1 MTPDIRFNPVSLC
14 AEGPRLPAIKQWL
27 TDVIWTRS
35 RYEASD
41 SETYLRQGEQAVS
54 LLEEAIASGALAV
67 WDELEATTREAPT
80 LKSWLSLDA
89 PLPLESPR
97 AAVVFDGLSLREL
110 PLLLKMAESTGFRVK
125 SVGVTATSLPT
136 ETTDFIEQRVI
147 GTRIG
152 PSRLKGRRELAERN
166 VEAFYLEQPNAREV
180 FPAGRNLLIWSSY
193 PDRLFFN
200 DEARSEQ
207 LFTTFHQDHIPVLW
221 KCTVQ
226 AIPRGMPIVVTAD
239 HGYIFFGAS
248 LESTRDSDAASLLG
262 QARSREYGLNETM
275 PAWHPD
281 LQIIPATR
289 TAMLRGRLRAKPQGP
304 ASRKIYQHGGFS
316 LMEVLVPWIE
326 LERL

>member
-1 MTPDIRFNPVSLC
+1 MTDLRYDPLSLC
-14 AEGPRLPAIKQWL
+14 AEGPRLPAIKKWL
-27 TDVIWTRS
+27 NDVIWS
-35 RYEASD
+35 RARYDADDAES
-41 SETYLRQGEQAVS
+41 YLRKGEEAVTR
-54 LLEEAIASGALAV
+54 LEEAIAAGALAV
-67 WDELEATTREAPT
+67 WDELEADSRESPT
-80 LKSWLSLDA
+80 LKSWLGIDA
-89 PLPLESPR
+89 PFPLESPR

-110 PLLLKMAESTGFRVK
+110 PLLLKMAETTGFKVK
-125 SVGVTATSLPT
+125 AVGITATSLPT
-136 ETTDFIEQRVI
+136 ETVDFVEQRVI

-152 PSRLKGRRELAERN
+152 PSRLKGRRELAEKN

-180 FPAGRNLLIWSSY
+180 FPSGRSLLVWSSY

-207 LFTTFHQDHIPVLW
+207 LFSTFHQDHIPVLW

-248 LESTRDSDAASLLG
+248 LESTRESDAAALLG
-262 QARSREYGLNETM
+262 QARSREFGLNETL

-281 LQIIPATR
+281 LQILPATC
-289 TAMLRGRLRAKPQGP
+289 TAMLRGRLRAKSQGP

-326 LERL
+326 LERE

>member
-1 MTPDIRFNPVSLC
+1 MADLRFDPVSLC
-14 AEGPRLPAIKQWL
+14 AEGPRLPAIKKWL
-27 TDVIWTRS
+27 TDVVWTRS
-35 RYEASD
+35 RYNTTDPES
-41 SETYLRQGEQAVS
+41 YLRQGEEAVTH
-54 LLEEAIASGALAV
+54 LEEMMATGALAV
-67 WDELEATTREAPT
+67 WDELEADSRESPT
-80 LKSWLSLDA
+80 LKAWLGLDA
-89 PLPLESPR
+89 PLPLKSPH

-110 PLLLKMAESTGFRVK
+110 PLLLKMAETTGFRVK
-125 SVGVTATSLPT
+125 SVGVAATSLPT
-136 ETTDFIEQRVI
+136 ETMDFVDQRVI

-152 PSRLKGRRELAERN
+152 PSRLKGRREFAEKN

-180 FPAGRNLLIWSSY
+180 FPSGRSLLVWSSY

-248 LESTRDSDAASLLG
+248 LESTRDSDAAAQLG
-262 QARSREYGLNETM
+262 QARSKEFNSTETL
-275 PAWHPD
+275 PTWHPD
-281 LQIIPATR
+281 LQILSATR
-289 TAMLRGRLRAKPQGP
+289 TALLRGRLRAKPQGP

-326 LERL
+326 LERI

>member
-1 MTPDIRFNPVSLC
+1 MTDLRFDPVALC
-14 AEGPRLPAIKQWL
+14 AEGPRLPTIKKWL

-35 RYEASD
+35 RYDASD
-41 SETYLRQGEQAVS
+41 AESYLRQGEVEVC
-54 LLEEAIASGALAV
+54 LLEETIASGALGV
-67 WDELEATTREAPT
+67 WDELEADSHEAPT
-80 LKSWLSLDA
+80 LKSWLGLDA
-89 PLPLESPR
+89 PRPLESPR

-110 PLLLKMAESTGFRVK
+110 PLLLKMAEATGFRVK
-125 SVGVTATSLPT
+125 SVGIVATSLPT
-136 ETTDFIEQRVI
+136 ETVDFVDQRVI

-152 PSRLKGRRELAERN
+152 PSRLKGRREFAKKN

-180 FPAGRNLLIWSSY
+180 FPSGRSLLVWSSY

-207 LFTTFHQDHIPVLW
+207 LFSTFHHDHIPILW

-226 AIPRGMPIVVTAD
+226 AIPKEMPIVVTAD

-248 LESTRDSDAASLLG
+248 LGSTRDSDAPAQLG
-262 QARSREYGLNETM
+262 QARSKEFGPTETL

-281 LQIIPATR
+281 LQILPATR

-316 LMEVLVPWIE
+316 LMEVLVPWLE
-326 LERL
+326 LERT

>member
-1 MTPDIRFNPVSLC
+1 MTDLHFDPVSLC
-14 AEGPRLPAIKQWL
+14 AEGPRLPAIKKWL

-35 RYEASD
+35 RYDASAVE
-41 SETYLRQGEQAVS
+41 SYLHQGEEAVS
-54 LLEEAIASGALAV
+54 RMEETIASGALAV
-67 WDELEATTREAPT
+67 WDELEADSRQAPT
-80 LKSWLSLDA
+80 LKSWLCLDA
-89 PLPLESPR
+89 RPLESPR

-110 PLLLKMAESTGFRVK
+110 PLLLKMAETTGFRVK
-125 SVGVTATSLPT
+125 SVGTVATSLPT
-136 ETTDFIEQRVI
+136 ETLDFVEQRVI

-152 PSRLKGRRELAERN
+152 PSRLKGRREFAEKN

-180 FPAGRNLLIWSSY
+180 FPSDRSLLVWSSY

-207 LFTTFHQDHIPVLW
+207 LFTTFHHDHIPVLW

-226 AIPRGMPIVVTAD
+226 AIPRGIPIVVTAD

-248 LESTRDSDAASLLG
+248 LESTRDSDAAALLG
-262 QARSREYGLNETM
+262 QARSKEFGPNETL

-281 LQIIPATR
+281 LQILPATR

-316 LMEVLVPWIE
+316 LMEVLVPWLE
-326 LERL
+326 LERT

>member
-1 MTPDIRFNPVSLC
+1 MNDICFNPVSLC

-27 TDVIWTRS
+27 TDVIWSPS
-35 RYEASD
+35 RYNAMDAEV
-41 SETYLRQGEQAVS
+41 YLRQGEEAVVR
-54 LLEEAIASGALAV
+54 LEEAISSGALAV
-67 WDELEATTREAPT
+67 WDELEADSRQAPT
-80 LKSWLSLDA
+80 LKSWFGLDA

-110 PLLLKMAESTGFRVK
+110 PLLLKMAETTGFKVK
-125 SVGVTATSLPT
+125 SVGITATSLPT
-136 ETTDFIEQRVI
+136 ETIDFVDQRII

-152 PSRLKGRRELAERN
+152 PSRLRGRRELAEKN

-180 FPAGRNLLIWSSY
+180 FPSGRSLLVWSSY

-207 LFTTFHQDHIPVLW
+207 LFSTFHHDHIPVLW

-248 LESTRDSDAASLLG
+248 LESMRNSDAAALLG
-262 QARSREYGLNETM
+262 QARSREFGPTEEL

-281 LQIIPATR
+281 LQILPATR
-289 TAMLRGRLRAKPQGP
+289 TAMLRGRLRAKSQGP
-304 ASRKIYQHGGFS
+304 SSRKIYQHGGFS

-326 LERL
+326 LERV